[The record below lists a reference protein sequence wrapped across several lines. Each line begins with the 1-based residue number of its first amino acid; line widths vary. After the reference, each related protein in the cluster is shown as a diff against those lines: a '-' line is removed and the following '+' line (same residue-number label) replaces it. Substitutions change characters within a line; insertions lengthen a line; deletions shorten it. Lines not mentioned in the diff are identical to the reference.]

1 MEDFLSPGIPGSWH
15 KTAPCTGNI
24 QDTTSHGRKEVV
36 SFLEQ
41 KGREILEKAVFR
53 KEGERPQNQQTSSQ
67 VKKERRCGA
76 KLGHMDKW
84 KGGARDPPKGQ
95 VVPAQGCTSPVDG
108 HWSGCISSASQGVK
122 VPRRGDTGHN

>member
-1 MEDFLSPGIPGSWH
+1 M
-15 KTAPCTGNI
+15 GNI
-24 QDTTSHGRKEVV
+24 QDTTSHGRKEVP
-36 SFLEQ
+36 FLEQ

-53 KEGERPQNQQTSSQ
+53 KEGERPQNKQTSSQ
-67 VKKERRCGA
+67 VKRKERRCGA

-95 VVPAQGCTSPVDG
+95 VVPGQGCTSPADG